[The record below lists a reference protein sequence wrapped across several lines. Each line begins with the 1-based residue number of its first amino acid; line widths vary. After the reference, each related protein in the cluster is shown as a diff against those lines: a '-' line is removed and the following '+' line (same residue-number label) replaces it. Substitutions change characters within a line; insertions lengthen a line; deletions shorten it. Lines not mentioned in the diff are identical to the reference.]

1 MRQNR
6 PMGEQGAGIR
16 LRLRS
21 MVLLLAVVPLL
32 LAIAAVVWV
41 VRQQSD
47 QLAQAQMAAMQPIL
61 LQSRKD
67 ELQHFVQVGRRA
79 IAHLYAR
86 GSHDAAARSEALELL
101 RRMDFG
107 NDNYFFVYDLQG
119 NSLMHPRLNE
129 FEGRSQWDRRD
140 STGATMIQQLI
151 AQARAGGGFVDYLWN
166 RPSTGREE
174 RKLGYVELVPEW
186 GWVIGTGLYLDH
198 LRDTQALITRSTA
211 AAVRATRDQIL
222 FIASAALLL
231 VAAGG
236 IALNLYE
243 QRAADGK
250 LRAMAQKV
258 VHSQEDERS
267 RVARELHDGISQL
280 LLSVKFVCE
289 SALMQI
295 ERGNADA
302 AQTLRHGVALVQGA
316 MRDVRRISHDLRPT
330 LLDDLGLASALEQ
343 TAGEFGA
350 RTGVEVTTQV
360 DALPRIPEAV
370 ATAMFRVAQ
379 EALGNVEKH
388 AEARRVWL
396 QLLHGHA
403 GLTLLLR
410 DDGRGFDVPATL
422 REVRAGLGLTNMR
435 ERIEMLGGRFV
446 LVSSPGSTQITA
458 WLPPSALQP

>member
-1 MRQNR
+1 
-6 PMGEQGAGIR
+6 MGEQGLR

-21 MVLLLAVVPLL
+21 MVLLLAVVPLV
-32 LAIAAVVWV
+32 LAIVAVVWV

-47 QLAQAQMAAMQPIL
+47 QLAEAQMAAMQPIL
-61 LQSRKD
+61 LQARKD

-79 IAHLYAR
+79 VLHLYENSRPSEKA
-86 GSHDAAARSEALELL
+86 GPDPAARREALELL

-119 NSLMHPRLNE
+119 NSLMHPRLAE
-129 FEGRSQWDRRD
+129 LEGRSQWELRD
-140 STGATMIQQLI
+140 STGAPMIQQLVHQ
-151 AQARAGGGFVDYLWN
+151 AQAGGGFVDYMWN

-198 LRDTQALITRSTA
+198 LQEAQALITQSTGV
-211 AAVRATRDQIL
+211 AVQKTRNQIL

-236 IALNLYE
+236 MALNIYE
-243 QRAADGK
+243 QRAADSK

-289 SALMQI
+289 SALLQM
-295 ERGNADA
+295 ERGKPEAS
-302 AQTLRHGVALVQGA
+302 QTLKHGIGLVQSA

-343 TAGEFGA
+343 TADEFGA
-350 RTGVEVTTQV
+350 RTGVAVKTQI
-360 DALPRIPEAV
+360 DALPPIPEAM

-379 EALGNVEKH
+379 EALGNIEKH
-388 AEARRVWL
+388 ASARHVWL
-396 QLLHGHA
+396 HLRHGNT
-403 GLTLLLR
+403 GLTLLLG
-410 DDGRGFDVPATL
+410 DDGRGFDVDTTL

-435 ERIEMLGGRFV
+435 ERIEMLGGRFQV
-446 LVSSPGSTQITA
+446 ESAPGSTQLTV
-458 WLPPSALQP
+458 WLPPSALKS

>member
-1 MRQNR
+1 
-6 PMGEQGAGIR
+6 MGEQGFQ

-21 MVLLLAVVPLL
+21 MVLLLAVVPLV
-32 LAIAAVVWV
+32 LAIVAVVWV
-41 VRQQSD
+41 VRQQSE
-47 QLAQAQMAAMQPIL
+47 QLAGAQMAAMQPIL
-61 LQSRKD
+61 LQARKD

-79 IAHLYAR
+79 VTHLYENTGR
-86 GSHDAAARSEALELL
+86 DPAARREALELL

-119 NSLMHPRLNE
+119 NSLMHPRLAE
-129 FEGRSQWDRRD
+129 LEGRRQWDLRD
-140 STGATMIQQLI
+140 STGAPMIQQLI
-151 AQARAGGGFVDYLWN
+151 HQAQMGGGFVDYMWN

-174 RKLGYVELVPEW
+174 RKLGYVELMPEW

-198 LRDTQALITRSTA
+198 LQEAQALITRSTA
-211 AAVRATRDQIL
+211 AAVQKTRNQIL
-222 FIASAALLL
+222 YIASAALLL

-236 IALNLYE
+236 LALNLYE
-243 QRAADGK
+243 QRAADAK

-289 SALMQI
+289 SALLQV
-295 ERGNADA
+295 ERGSADA
-302 AQTLRHGVALVQGA
+302 PQTLRHGIGLVQGV
-316 MRDVRRISHDLRPT
+316 MRDVRRISHNLRPT

-343 TAGEFGA
+343 TAEEFGA
-350 RTGVEVTTQV
+350 RTGVAVKTQV
-360 DALPRIPEAV
+360 DSLPRIPEAA

-388 AEARRVWL
+388 ADARQVWL
-396 QLLHGHA
+396 QLLHSDA

-410 DDGRGFDVPATL
+410 DNGRGFDMPATL

-435 ERIEMLGGRFV
+435 ERIEMLGGRFQ
-446 LVSSPGSTQITA
+446 LESAPGATQLTV
-458 WLPPSALQP
+458 WLPPHALKP

>member
-1 MRQNR
+1 M
-6 PMGEQGAGIR
+6 
-16 LRLRS
+16 RLRS

-32 LAIAAVVWV
+32 LAIGAVVWV
-41 VRQQSD
+41 IRQQSA
-47 QLAQAQMAAMQPIL
+47 QLAEAQMAAMQPIL
-61 LQSRKD
+61 LQARKD

-79 IAHLYAR
+79 VSHLYEKT
-86 GSHDAAARSEALELL
+86 GHDPAARREALELL

-129 FEGRSQWDRRD
+129 IEGRSQWDRRD
-140 STGATMIQQLI
+140 SNGAAMIQQLVRQ
-151 AQARAGGGFVDYLWN
+151 AQAGGGFVDYMWN

-198 LRDTQALITRSTA
+198 LQEAQALISRSSA
-211 AAVRATRDQIL
+211 EAVRLTRNQVL

-236 IALNLYE
+236 LALNLYE

-258 VHSQEDERS
+258 VRSQEDERS

-289 SALMQI
+289 SALLQM
-295 ERGNADA
+295 ERGNPQAAD
-302 AQTLRHGVALVQGA
+302 TLRNGVGLVQGV
-316 MRDVRRISHDLRPT
+316 MRDVRRISHGLRPT
-330 LLDDLGLASALEQ
+330 LLDDLGLASAIDQ

-350 RTGVEVTTQV
+350 RTGVEVKTQV
-360 DALPRIPEAV
+360 DLLPRMPEAV

-388 AEARRVWL
+388 AGARHVWL
-396 QLLHGHA
+396 QLLHGNA
-403 GLTLLLR
+403 GLTLRLR
-410 DDGRGFDVPATL
+410 DDGRGFDVPAAL

-446 LVSSPGSTQITA
+446 IESAPGATQLTV
-458 WLPPSALQP
+458 WLPPAALKP

>member
-1 MRQNR
+1 
-6 PMGEQGAGIR
+6 
-16 LRLRS
+16 

-32 LAIAAVVWV
+32 LAVWAVVWV
-41 VRQQSD
+41 VRQQSE
-47 QLAQAQMAAMQPIL
+47 QLAEAQMAAMQPIL
-61 LQSRKD
+61 LEARKD

-79 IAHLYAR
+79 VSHLYQKT
-86 GSHDAAARSEALELL
+86 GHDAATRTEALELL

-119 NSLMHPRLNE
+119 NSLMHPRLAE
-129 FEGRSQWDRRD
+129 LEGRSQWALKD
-140 STGATMIQQLI
+140 SNGATMIQQLVKT
-151 AQARAGGGFVDYLWN
+151 AEAGGGFVDYLWN

-186 GWVIGTGLYLDH
+186 GWVIGTGLYMDH
-198 LRDTQALITRSTA
+198 LQEAQALITRSTA
-211 AAVRATRDQIL
+211 AAVERTRNQIL
-222 FIASAALLL
+222 YIASAALLL

-236 IALNLYE
+236 LVLNLVE

-280 LLSVKFVCE
+280 LLSVKFVVE
-289 SALMQI
+289 SALLQV
-295 ERGNADA
+295 ERGSLDA
-302 AQTLRHGVALVQGA
+302 APTLRRGIGLVQNT

-330 LLDDLGLASALEQ
+330 LLDDLGLASALDQ

-350 RTGVEVTTQV
+350 RTGVDVHVQV
-360 DALPRIPEAV
+360 DTLPRMPEAV

-388 AEARRVWL
+388 AGARQVWL
-396 QLLHGHA
+396 QLLHSAA

-410 DDGRGFDVPATL
+410 DDGRGFDVPETL

-435 ERIEMLGGRFV
+435 ERIEMLGGRFM
-446 LVSSPGSTQITA
+446 LESAPGTTQLTV
-458 WLPPSALQP
+458 WLPPSALKL